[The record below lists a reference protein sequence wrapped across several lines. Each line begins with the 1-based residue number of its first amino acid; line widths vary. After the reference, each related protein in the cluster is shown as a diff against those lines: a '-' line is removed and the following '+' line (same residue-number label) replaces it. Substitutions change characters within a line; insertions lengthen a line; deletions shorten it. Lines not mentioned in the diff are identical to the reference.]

1 MNRIVHKINK
11 VSGKLASIDRYSQT
25 RLMNP
30 ESVLEHTGF
39 VCFCALM
46 VGKELEKAGEVIDFA
61 ELLIKATVHD
71 LEEIVTGDIA
81 CPTKYWDDRITREI
95 KRVEAEAGKKVLNDL
110 DPSGELYT
118 FWEASKHNKEG
129 FIVALADKLAVVYKV
144 NQETMEFGNQTIKG
158 HIDGLIPALMEMDEY
173 IHGCGLID
181 NHKVIGEI
189 ITEAIEICRAT
200 I

>member
-1 MNRIVHKINK
+1 MSRIVHKINK
-11 VSGKLASIDRYSQT
+11 VAGQLASIDRYSQT

-39 VCFCALM
+39 VCFCSLM
-46 VGKELEKAGEVIDFA
+46 IGKELEKAGDTVDFA

-95 KRVEAEAGKKVLNDL
+95 KRVEGEAGKQVLNEL
-110 DPSGELYT
+110 DSSGELYT
-118 FWEASKHNKEG
+118 FWESSKHNKEG

-158 HIDGLIPALMEMDEY
+158 HVKGLIPALEEMKD
-173 IHGCGLID
+173 IVRTPTLI
-181 NHKVIGEI
+181 NNPRIIVEI
-189 ITEAIEICRAT
+189 IDEAIEICRT
-200 I
+200 VI